1 MDVAIRNKDKNYH
14 LNLENKNVNKE
25 ALFNETL
32 ALYQE
37 KIYRICYGY
46 LYEKQY
52 AADCFQ
58 EVLINIWK
66 SLDKFKNES
75 SLSTYLYRI
84 TVNTTITFNKK
95 QKSKWRSTE
104 EMKGHFSIEATE
116 IEEENEQLQKLRKA
130 ISELE
135 NEQRIL
141 ITMVLEGIANKEIAE
156 ILGMTPNNVGVKI
169 HRIKQLLTQR
179 LNQQ

>member
-1 MDVAIRNKDKNYH
+1 MEAAINYRW
-14 LNLENKNVNKE
+14 NLENKEVNKE
-25 ALFNETL
+25 KLFNETL
-32 ALYQE
+32 VLYQE

-66 SLDKFKNES
+66 SLDNFKNES
-75 SLSTYLYRI
+75 TLSTYLYRI

-95 QKSKWRSTE
+95 QKSKWKKTE
-104 EMKGHFSIEATE
+104 EMRTHFSVEAKE
-116 IEEENEQLQKLRKA
+116 IEEESEQLLKLRKA

-141 ITMVLEGIANKEIAE
+141 ITMVLEGISNKEIGE

-169 HRIKQLLTQR
+169 HRIKQLLTKR